1 MSETFATLG
10 YKQRTSGSFLLY
22 NTYICRPFAMTN
34 SRPSLHTALS
44 PALLHLYD
52 LNHAI
57 VVIIDV
63 LRATS
68 TIATALYNGAKCVI
82 PVDSVAK
89 CIELGRQIDGI
100 TAGERDGMIAEGL
113 QHGNSPFEYPTSFIG
128 GKTLVLTTTNGTK
141 LLHMALDRGA
151 GQIIT
156 GSFANLTAVSDY
168 LLAQHLPVVLA
179 CAAWKDRVNIED
191 LLFAGAVINK
201 VKEKFHINCDST
213 QIAETLYLDA
223 QKDLYEF
230 MKAKNASHYQRLSG
244 YGLEKDIRYCL
255 TPDMA
260 PVLPLYEN
268 GKLITL
274 PSF

>member
-1 MSETFATLG
+1 MT
-10 YKQRTSGSFLLY
+10 TSKPPLY
-22 NTYICRPFAMTN
+22 
-34 SRPSLHTALS
+34 TALS

-52 LNHAI
+52 VTHAT

-113 QHGNSPFEYPTSFIG
+113 EHGNSPFEYPREFIG
-128 GKTLVLTTTNGTK
+128 GRTLVLTTTNGTK

-151 GQIIT
+151 SQIIT
-156 GSFANLTAVSDY
+156 GSFPNLQAVCKY
-168 LLAQHLPVVLA
+168 LIAQNQPVVLG
-179 CAAWKDRVNIED
+179 CAAWKDRINIED
-191 LLFAGAVINK
+191 MLFAGAVINQI
-201 VKEKFHINCDST
+201 KEHFSINCDSS
-213 QIAETLYLDA
+213 QIAATVYEDA
-223 QKDLYEF
+223 KADLFGF
-230 MKAKNASHYQRLSG
+230 MQAKNASHYRRLMG

-255 TPDMA
+255 TPDVA
-260 PVLPLYEN
+260 DVLPLYEN
-268 GKLITL
+268 GKLIVL
-274 PSF
+274 

>member
-1 MSETFATLG
+1 MT
-10 YKQRTSGSFLLY
+10 TSKPPLY
-22 NTYICRPFAMTN
+22 
-34 SRPSLHTALS
+34 TALS

-52 LNHAI
+52 VTHAT

-113 QHGNSPFEYPTSFIG
+113 EHGNSPFEYPREFIG
-128 GKTLVLTTTNGTK
+128 GRTLVLTTTNGTK

-151 GQIIT
+151 SQIIT
-156 GSFANLTAVSDY
+156 GSFPNLHAVCNF
-168 LLAQHLPVVLA
+168 LIAQNQPVVLG
-179 CAAWKDRVNIED
+179 CAAWKDRINIED
-191 LLFAGAVINK
+191 MLFAGAVINQI
-201 VKEKFHINCDST
+201 KEHFSINCDSS
-213 QIAETLYLDA
+213 QIAATVYEDA
-223 QKDLYEF
+223 KADLFGF
-230 MKAKNASHYQRLSG
+230 MQAKNASHYRRLMG

-255 TPDMA
+255 TPDVA
-260 PVLPLYEN
+260 DVLPLYEN
-268 GKLITL
+268 GKLIVL
-274 PSF
+274 